1 MNKALCTLL
10 AASLLHL
17 SASAQI
23 KKGAVLLGGTI
34 SGYTQKTTNNGSTN
48 NFRQKGLLINPAVGI
63 ATKENRIWGVNA
75 GYGSSK
81 TFGDNI
87 NTPRSKTTQGG
98 IFHRRYLPLGK
109 GFYVFGEGAINY
121 SVQKNTFQAPNP
133 NYQTVQQT
141 NTSLY
146 LYPGITYAVGERF
159 LLEASINNLLS
170 AGYSSNK
177 EAYNDGTVTG
187 SRKTNGFSFS
197 SNVGTSAPLSVG
209 FRFLLN

>member
-1 MNKALCTLL
+1 ME
-10 AASLLHL
+10 AA
-17 SASAQI
+17 
-23 KKGAVLLGGTI
+23 K
-34 SGYTQKTTNNGSTN
+34 
-48 NFRQKGLLINPAVGI
+48 P
-63 ATKENRIWGVNA
+63 
-75 GYGSSK
+75 
-81 TFGDNI
+81 FGDNI
-87 NTPRSKTTQGG
+87 NTLRSNTTQGG

-109 GFYVFGEGAINY
+109 GFYIFGEGAINY

-133 NYQTVQQT
+133 NYQVIQQS

-159 LLEASINNLLS
+159 FLEASINNLLS

-197 SNVGTSAPLSVG
+197 SNVGNSAPLSVG